1 MSNSKNN
8 LLKVVVYR
16 SVDDSKSNPFIVSL
30 RQVIPEIRNVDNKII
45 STK

>member
-8 LLKVVVYR
+8 LLKLVVYS
-16 SVDDSKSNPFIVSL
+16 SVDDSKNNPFIVSL